1 MKLFISIVL
10 FSLYHTIRISPL
22 DRSEV
27 KSDNIGSHIY
37 NTLVVT
43 QSMKR
48 PNKKWFL
55 NVFNLKPNDKYFSEA
70 QYNGLRYQTEL
81 LQDNINKNWFFN
93 VFSLKPSEKYFQNAQ
108 YNGLRYQTELL
119 RENINNNYNDI
130 KNDIYKAKLDA
141 IENKLLIQSKLNN
154 NK

>member
-48 PNKKWFL
+48 P
-55 NVFNLKPNDKYFSEA
+55 
-70 QYNGLRYQTEL
+70 
-81 LQDNINKNWFFN
+81 NKNWFFN

-141 IENKLLIQSKLNN
+141 IENKLLIQSKLNS

>member
-1 MKLFISIVL
+1 MKLFIFIVL

-48 PNKKWFL
+48 PNK
-55 NVFNLKPNDKYFSEA
+55 
-70 QYNGLRYQTEL
+70 
-81 LQDNINKNWFFN
+81 NWFFN

-119 RENINNNYNDI
+119 RENINNNYLICPHNI
-130 KNDIYKAKLDA
+130 CGKCYRQANRVWRTPCGCTKLYKNRFSGPYR
-141 IENKLLIQSKLNN
+141 LICNQRYRTAGYNL
-154 NK
+154 

>member
-1 MKLFISIVL
+1 MKLFISLLL
-10 FSLYHTIRISPL
+10 FSLYKSIRVSPL

-48 PNKKWFL
+48 PNKNWFL
-55 NVFNLKPNDKYFSEA
+55 NVYA
-70 QYNGLRYQTEL
+70 
-81 LQDNINKNWFFN
+81 
-93 VFSLKPSEKYFQNAQ
+93 LKPSEKYFQQAQ

-119 RENINNNYNDI
+119 RENINNNYQDM
-130 KNDIYKAKLDA
+130 KRDIYNAKLTA
-141 IENKLLIQSKLNN
+141 IENKLLYQSKMNN

>member
-48 PNKKWFL
+48 P
-55 NVFNLKPNDKYFSEA
+55 
-70 QYNGLRYQTEL
+70 
-81 LQDNINKNWFFN
+81 NKNWFFN

-141 IENKLLIQSKLNN
+141 IENKLLIQSQLNN